1 MKKQKIKVG
10 QLWYRKNGEDEEV
23 TLLVTGR
30 EKRWWRIMW
39 WCDGETDEEN
49 FRESDLLLYYT
60 LISEAK
66 DT

>member
-1 MKKQKIKVG
+1 
-10 QLWYRKNGEDEEV
+10 
-23 TLLVTGR
+23 
-30 EKRWWRIMW
+30 MW

-49 FRESDLLLYYT
+49 FRESDLLLYYK